1 MRNFGAIL
9 LLAGILGFFY
19 SSSRLEQQTPLPEGL
34 TVRESLELPAG
45 RWEIARYACGGAAA
59 LGLLLALLPRG
70 R

>member
-19 SSSRLEQQTPLPEGL
+19 SSSRLSDAEPLPEGL
-34 TVRESLELPAG
+34 TISEGIERPAG
-45 RWEIARYACGGAAA
+45 RWEMIRYACAGAAGF
-59 LGLLLALLPRG
+59 GLLMAMFPKG